1 METDWQG
8 EWREGGGRSGGE
20 KVEGGDDPVLSRGR
34 GRGRVA
40 AATVEEEATP
50 GHNCFASS
58 ATPSIATEREA
69 ELVNSVSHHCR
80 QQYRCPSLRL
90 SVLLCSIRSKEL
102 VKT

>member
-1 METDWQG
+1 VETDWQG

-34 GRGRVA
+34 GA

-69 ELVNSVSHHCR
+69 ELVNSVSC
-80 QQYRCPSLRL
+80 YAASDLRN
-90 SVLLCSIRSKEL
+90 
-102 VKT
+102 